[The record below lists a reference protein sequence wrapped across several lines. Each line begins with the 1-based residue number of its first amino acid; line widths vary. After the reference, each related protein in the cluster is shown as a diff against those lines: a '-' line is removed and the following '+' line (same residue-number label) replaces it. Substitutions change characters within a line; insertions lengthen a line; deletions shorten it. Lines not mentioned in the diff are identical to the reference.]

1 MNECLR
7 NSEMVKECM
16 RIVICDYAVI
26 YACCFS

>member
-1 MNECLR
+1 
-7 NSEMVKECM
+7 MVKECM